1 MSVEGLYEDGGS
13 GKAGHQGGGE
23 EHNGQLRKIRREV
36 RAWREKEEESIE
48 LLVAGLP
55 KRLKRALEQVSKENV
70 SFWLTASPLKQY
82 GSDLYVGVFCDSLNL
97 RHGQEGLR
105 GLPSVCN
112 DGCGA
117 LSFTLEYALNFKKG
131 MDVKLG
137 HGQMK
142 SVSIPIERGFWSRGE

>member
-1 MSVEGLYEDGGS
+1 MGEAVRQGTKVVE
-13 GKAGHQGGGE
+13 E

-36 RAWREKEEESIE
+36 RAWWEKEEESIE
-48 LLVAGLP
+48 RLVAGLP

-97 RHGQEGLR
+97 RHGHEGLR
-105 GLPSVCN
+105 GLPAVCN

-117 LSFTLEYALNFKKG
+117 PFFYFGVRPELQEVDGCEAWAWPDEECVYTYRAWLLEQG
-131 MDVKLG
+131 
-137 HGQMK
+137 
-142 SVSIPIERGFWSRGE
+142 